1 MKKTVLLLAAGLVL
15 LLSSCEVTKEISIQN
30 DGSGSFSSTTD
41 MSGVMGMVKMSMDA
55 QMKNLQDSLGDNKD
69 LDLGRAVDTT
79 VSMAL
84 LADSIPELSAEE
96 RDLVRKAMLGLNI
109 DMKNEKFIT
118 KLQMPFKNTS
128 EISKMD
134 KLSSRVIPQILKKEM
149 NKSGEKMPS
158 ELGGLGGLGGGEM
171 PEGSIDDYF
180 VISYAKGLIE
190 KKLIPDKYANK
201 DADEGLKALQQMS
214 SMGMGNTKTIYNLPR
229 PVKKTTGKGITV
241 SEDKKTVTIMT
252 TAEDFF
258 DDAKGME
265 FKIEY

>member
-134 KLSSRVIPQILKKEM
+134 KLSSRVIPQILKKE
-149 NKSGEKMPS
+149 
-158 ELGGLGGLGGGEM
+158 
-171 PEGSIDDYF
+171 
-180 VISYAKGLIE
+180 
-190 KKLIPDKYANK
+190 
-201 DADEGLKALQQMS
+201 
-214 SMGMGNTKTIYNLPR
+214 
-229 PVKKTTGKGITV
+229 
-241 SEDKKTVTIMT
+241 
-252 TAEDFF
+252 
-258 DDAKGME
+258 
-265 FKIEY
+265 